1 MNKQQL
7 AAKIWAS
14 ANKMRSK
21 IEANEYKDYI
31 LGFIFY
37 KFVSDKEEEFLL
49 KNDIPQ
55 DEFPQIVVESDEDMV
70 NFCKQ
75 NLGYFI
81 AYEDLFST
89 WLLPGNNSFGVGG
102 VRDALNRFERL
113 IAPKHA
119 KVYKGIFDTLRN
131 GLSKLGDSAG
141 SQTKAILAL
150 LNLIKDIPTDGSQDY
165 DVLGFIYEY
174 LIGNFAANAGKKAGE
189 FYTPHEVALMMSE
202 IVAYHLRDAESIDIY
217 DPTSG
222 SGSLL
227 LNIGRSVAK
236 HIEDKNKI
244 TYYAQELKEATFNLT
259 RMNLVMR
266 GILPDNIVVRNAD
279 TLKEDWPFFDENHE
293 YSPLYCDAVVSN
305 PPYSQNWEP
314 TEEDKMDPRFKEYGV
329 APASKADYAFL
340 LHDLFHVKPK
350 GIMTI
355 VLPHGVLFRGGE
367 EETIRK
373 KLIEHNNID
382 AIIGLPSNIFFG
394 TGIPTIVMVL
404 KQKRD
409 RDDILIVDASRGFVK
424 EGKNNRLR
432 ARDIKKI
439 VDVVTGRVELKKF
452 SCLVTRQMVRD
463 NGYNLNIPRYVD
475 SSDPAEQWDI
485 YASVFGGIPDKEIAT
500 LAPYWAAFP
509 SLREQ
514 IFDGNETPYCS
525 LATTDITATIDAN
538 PDVHQWVN
546 AYHVTI
552 APLESMLHS
561 RLIDGWQGVK
571 ATSEEMAITEK
582 LFSLIGETPLIDR
595 YNAYQLF
602 NEQWKTIV
610 QDIEVMQTEGW
621 DATRQI
627 DPNMIIKK
635 VDGKDTEVQDGFKGH
650 IFPFDLVQT
659 TYLPERVKE
668 IKDLNDL
675 ISGYENELDEIIE
688 GMTVEERDGNY
699 LNDDNTAFVVKELKA
714 KVNEIRSSISNSE
727 LEALTA
733 YIALLDS
740 KTSKQVKLDFIS
752 AHPEVQWFK
761 MEPNKDSTYAKGK
774 VNSYI
779 KQIRENYSF
788 AEDSLE
794 NRLICAL
801 RALGNIKDTKTTLKI
816 AEEELLAQTM
826 ALIPALSDEQVR
838 NLLHLKWIAPLF
850 SELSRIPATV
860 TASLVAQV
868 KALADKY
875 AVRLVDITK
884 RIDDAAN
891 SLSSL
896 LGELTGSE
904 YDLAAVNE
912 LQSLLKE

>member
-7 AAKIWAS
+7 ASRIWAS

-37 KFVSDKEEEFLL
+37 KFVSDKEVEFLRN
-49 KNDIPQ
+49 NDVT
-55 DEFPQIVVESDEDMV
+55 DEEMKEIVIEENAEIVK
-70 NFCKQ
+70 FCKD

-81 AYEDLFST
+81 AYEDLYST
-89 WLLPGNNSFGVGG
+89 WLRPDNTAFNVGG

-141 SQTKAILAL
+141 SQTKAIVSL
-150 LNLIKDIPTDGSQDY
+150 LNLIKDIPTDDSQDY

-202 IVAYHLRDAESIDIY
+202 IVAHHLHDRDNITIY

-266 GILPDNIVVRNAD
+266 GILPDNIVVRNGD
-279 TLKEDWPFFDENHE
+279 TLEDDWPYFDENHS

-305 PPYSQNWEP
+305 PPYSQNWTP
-314 TEEDKMDPRFKEYGV
+314 TEESKSDARYKEYGV

-340 LHDLFHVKPK
+340 LHDLFHVKPN

-355 VLPHGVLFRGGE
+355 ILPHGVLFRGGE
-367 EETIRK
+367 EEAIRTN
-373 KLIEHNNID
+373 LIERNNID

-409 RDDILIVDASRGFVK
+409 RDDILIVDASKGFVK
-424 EGKNNRLR
+424 YGKNNRLR

-439 VDVVTGRVELKKF
+439 VDAVTGRVEVPKF
-452 SCLVTRQMVRD
+452 SRLVTRQMVRD

-485 YASVFGGIPDKEIAT
+485 YASVFGGIPNSEIAA

-509 SLREQ
+509 TLCEQ
-514 IFDGNETPYCS
+514 LFAGNGTPYS
-525 LATTDITATIDAN
+525 VLATTDIAATIA
-538 PDVHQWVN
+538 VN
-546 AYHVTI
+546 ADVRQWTTNYRDTI
-552 APLESMLHS
+552 APLDALLCQ
-561 RLIDGWQGVK
+561 RLIDGWQSVNVN
-571 ATSEEMAITEK
+571 SEEMAITK
-582 LFSLIGETPLIDR
+582 QLFSMIGETPLIDR
-595 YNAYQLF
+595 YHAYQLF
-602 NEQWKTIV
+602 NEQWTTIA
-610 QDIEVMQTEGW
+610 QDIEVLQTEGW

-627 DPNMIIKK
+627 DPRMVIKK
-635 VDGKDTEVQDGFKGH
+635 VDGKDEEVQDGHEGH
-650 IFPFDLVQT
+650 LFPFNLVQR
-659 TYLPERVKE
+659 TYLAE
-668 IKDLNDL
+668 DLAKINYHQEA
-675 ISGYENELDEIIE
+675 IAENEAEIEEIIDN
-688 GMTVEERDGNY
+688 MTEEERDGSY
-699 LNDDNTAFVVKELKA
+699 LNDDNTAFVAKELKA
-714 KVNEIRSSISNSE
+714 KVNQM
-727 LEALTA
+727 LEAVDTPEIKALNT
-733 YIALLDS
+733 YIDLLDS
-740 KTSKQVKLDFIS
+740 KARKPEKVQFIAEHS
-752 AHPEVQWFK
+752 EVAWENI
-761 MEPNKDSTYAKGK
+761 EPNKDGTYAKGK
-774 VNSYI
+774 VNAYLQ
-779 KQIRENYSF
+779 KLRVAF
-788 AEDSLE
+788 VFPEDSLE
-794 NRLICAL
+794 RKLI
-801 RALGNIKDTKTTLKI
+801 RAQQVLEQIKSNKSEIKE
-816 AEEELLAQTM
+816 AEENILAKTM
-826 ALIPALSDEQVR
+826 ELIPALTDEQVR
-838 NLLHLKWIAPLF
+838 NLLHLKWIAPLND
-850 SELSRIPATV
+850 ELGEIPATV

-868 KALADKY
+868 KAIANKY

-884 RIDDAAN
+884 KIDDAAN
-891 SLSSL
+891 SLSAL
-896 LGELTGSE
+896 LGELTGNE

-912 LQSLLKE
+912 LQSLLKV